1 MFDQNKLR
9 TCGVELILFPTY
21 DDCAVDVNKFLAEIK
36 FTYFSLHTKC
46 SELLCNISTARYFLC
61 KCRLSNCFG
70 GLWNLTYFLQQ
81 SSYYCYHINLFC
93 LFLYKHE
100 RVWNINNDI
109 MIYTCLTEH
118 TRNRA
123 AYKASTCFEKITL
136 KFFFN
141 RSGEWKYFL
150 CLRDFSPILY
160 N

>member
-1 MFDQNKLR
+1 MFYQNKLR

-46 SELLCNISTARYFLC
+46 SELQCNISAARYFLC
-61 KCRLSNCFG
+61 KCRLSICFR

-109 MIYTCLTEH
+109 MIYTLLTEH
-118 TRNRA
+118 IRNRT
-123 AYKASTCFEKITL
+123 AYKASI
-136 KFFFN
+136 
-141 RSGEWKYFL
+141 YFATKL
-150 CLRDFSPILY
+150 LWRYF
-160 N
+160 